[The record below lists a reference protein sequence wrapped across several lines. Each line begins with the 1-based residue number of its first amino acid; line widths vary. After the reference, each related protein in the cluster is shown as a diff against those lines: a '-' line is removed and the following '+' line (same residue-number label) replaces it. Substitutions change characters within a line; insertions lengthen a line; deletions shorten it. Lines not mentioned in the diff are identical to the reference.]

1 VHALVSLPSL
11 WDIGGLV
18 SYVIDHPHLFISS
31 STVITTC
38 LVLATMT
45 VGAVGTF
52 ARVIPTPFAGAR
64 QWIEALLR
72 WLAPKLALVLVYF
85 GLGSMTLATQII
97 LRFHHVIPVET
108 ELQFRSGLGHLA
120 VAAIGIAILVP
131 LLRGRAPR
139 EWTVANFWALAYWT
153 FHVLVLTPPW
163 FFFQGQGELVLT
175 VARSALAAGFALN
188 FALWCRTRQGES
200 ANADHAA
207 A

>member
-1 VHALVSLPSL
+1 MHALVSLPSL

-18 SYVIDHPHLFISS
+18 SYVIDHPHLFVSS

-52 ARVIPTPFAGAR
+52 ARLIPSPVAGAR
-64 QWIEALLR
+64 DGIEALLR

-85 GLGSMTLATQII
+85 GLGSMTLATEIL

-131 LLRGRAPR
+131 LLRGRTPP
-139 EWTVANFWALAYWT
+139 EWIVANFWALSYWT

-163 FFFQGQGELVLT
+163 FFFQGQGELVLA
-175 VARSALAAGFALN
+175 VARTALAAGFALN
-188 FALWCRTRQGES
+188 FALWCRIRDQES
-200 ANADHAA
+200 ADGERVSA
-207 A
+207 